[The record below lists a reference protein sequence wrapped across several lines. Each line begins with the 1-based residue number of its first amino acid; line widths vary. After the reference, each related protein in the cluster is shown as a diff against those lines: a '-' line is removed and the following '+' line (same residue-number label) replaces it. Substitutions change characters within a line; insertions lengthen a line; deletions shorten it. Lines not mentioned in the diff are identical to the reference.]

1 MKPVAFFLGIQ
12 IGLTGYSAPYLLRIC
27 SVSSPYKGTFIGR
40 RYGLDTARTRPG
52 YGAGL
57 PSERHEF
64 SFRKASFMIKN
75 AEDWLSAVVDISFGR
90 CFFPIMPM
98 SICSLV
104 LLSEMSAAKRRK
116 RLAVISR

>member
-1 MKPVAFFLGIQ
+1 MTFSLRQFLQKVACEAGCLFLGIQ

-52 YGAGL
+52 YGAGP

-64 SFRKASFMIKN
+64 SLRKASL
-75 AEDWLSAVVDISFGR
+75 W
-90 CFFPIMPM
+90 
-98 SICSLV
+98 
-104 LLSEMSAAKRRK
+104 
-116 RLAVISR
+116 